1 MVDVMPARL
10 AFLLTCL
17 VVGVA
22 VVIIYL
28 VLLVV
33 FGVLRQSELSS
44 YPRLLQKVFRPLM
57 RLQPAR
63 MRERG

>member
-44 YPRLLQKVFRPLM
+44 YPRPLQKVFRPLM